1 MKGLILI
8 VSVFVSS
15 LTYSQNL
22 DFGTKLDGIGASET
36 VYYMMTKPEIVNI
49 ETWSNLFSDS
59 LNIRLR
65 NALSFTFDVEQ
76 ENVTIKEFFNFL
88 NSDRFQHMRDHETTM
103 DVYAFV
109 THPDSDVD
117 RINVLTLYKD
127 LDSDLTYD
135 INIDI
140 NSNGDILSIYVFT
153 GAEEYAQSWTFCEG
167 AKIYRATK

>member
-15 LTYSQNL
+15 LTYSQDL
-22 DFGTKLDGIGASET
+22 DFGTKLNGIGASET
-36 VYYMMTKPEIVNI
+36 VYEMMTQPEIVNI
-49 ETWSNLFSDS
+49 DTWSNVFSDS

-76 ENVTIKEFFNFL
+76 KNVTIKEFFNFL
-88 NSDRFQHMRDHETTM
+88 KSDQFQHMRDHETTWEM
-103 DVYAFV
+103 YAIV

-117 RINVLTLYKD
+117 RINVFTLYKD

-153 GAEEYAQSWTFCEG
+153 GAEEYAQEWTFPEG
-167 AKIYRATK
+167 AKIYKSTK

>member
-1 MKGLILI
+1 MKRLILI
-8 VSVFVSS
+8 VSVFLSS
-15 LTYSQNL
+15 LIYSQEL
-22 DFGTKLDGIGASET
+22 DWGIQLKGVGASET
-36 VYYMMTKPEIVNI
+36 VYNMMTQPEIVNI
-49 ETWSNLFSDS
+49 ETWSNVFSDS
-59 LNIRLR
+59 LDIRLR

-153 GAEEYAQSWTFCEG
+153 GAEEYAQSWTF
-167 AKIYRATK
+167 AKGRVLYRSE

>member
-1 MKGLILI
+1 MGVMNMKGLILI

-76 ENVTIKEFFNFL
+76 ENVTIKEFFNNMFE
-88 NSDRFQHMRDHETTM
+88 NSLKFFFISFQHSM
-103 DVYAFV
+103 
-109 THPDSDVD
+109 
-117 RINVLTLYKD
+117 
-127 LDSDLTYD
+127 
-135 INIDI
+135 
-140 NSNGDILSIYVFT
+140 
-153 GAEEYAQSWTFCEG
+153 
-167 AKIYRATK
+167 